1 MTPIPLFTAG
11 WRAFFLAAGL
21 WAVISVAVWMLW
33 LAGYLGGGA
42 HLGIAPSYW
51 HAHEMIFGYA
61 SAAIAGFF
69 LTAVPNW
76 TGAKPVGPGF
86 ILLALTLW
94 LAGRLAL
101 CLTGLLPPLVV
112 ALVDLA
118 FLPVLAAKLLM
129 QLMERPKPQN
139 LMLLIMLTLLWTANL
154 MLHLD
159 WLGLASTG
167 GQGLRGGLL
176 ILCAMI
182 AVLGGRVTPA
192 FTRNALQREGRT
204 GALPVD
210 QPVLTGAGIAL
221 AILTALAA
229 LAGLPDPLTGGL
241 ALLAGLV
248 AALRLSGWSGL
259 QTARQPILWSLHLG
273 YALLA
278 LGLGLWGLALMG
290 HGSETGALHVLG
302 IGAVGSMTL
311 AVMSRAALGHSGRAL
326 IAPRAVALAYALM
339 PLAVAFRWAGSA
351 GAGGFYQIG
360 VFGSGLLWCLAFL
373 FYLAAML
380 PVFLAPR
387 STTAAA

>member
-1 MTPIPLFTAG
+1 MTAIPLFAVG

-33 LAGYLGGGA
+33 LAGYLGGGT

-76 TGAKPVGPGF
+76 TGATPAGPRF
-86 ILLALTLW
+86 ILLALCLW

-118 FLPVLAAKLLM
+118 FLPVLAGKVLM

-139 LMLLIMLTLLWTANL
+139 LMLLGMLSLLWTANL

-176 ILCAMI
+176 TLCAMI
-182 AVLGGRVTPA
+182 AVLGGRVTPV
-192 FTRNALQREGRT
+192 FTRNALTREGRT
-204 GALPVD
+204 DGLPVD
-210 QPVLTGAGIAL
+210 QPVLTGTGIAL

-248 AALRLSGWSGL
+248 AALRLSGWRGL

-273 YALLA
+273 YGLLA

-302 IGAVGSMTL
+302 IGAVGGMTL

-326 IAPRAVALAYALM
+326 VAPRAVALAYALM
-339 PLAVAFRWAGSA
+339 PLAVALRWAGSA
-351 GAGGFYQIG
+351 GAGGFHQIG
-360 VFGSGLLWCLAFL
+360 VYGSGLLWCLAFL
-373 FYLAAML
+373 CYLAAML

-387 STTAAA
+387 SRVPA